1 MFAFAVDTFGL
12 IFAVAAN
19 MRIIAAAMAKKTVGA
34 VECTMPVLL
43 ALVTAKRVW
52 NERLDR
58 KDIEA
63 GFDFRR

>member
-1 MFAFAVDTFGL
+1 
-12 IFAVAAN
+12 
-19 MRIIAAAMAKKTVGA
+19 MAKKTVGA

-43 ALVTAKRVW
+43 ALVTAKSVW

-58 KDIEA
+58 NDIEA